1 MSVGVRRWDSL
12 FLSHSGILM
21 VLRRCKLGLEDDDK
35 APLSTWLE
43 QKKEKEAGNGRKEEM
58 AA

>member
-21 VLRRCKLGLEDDDK
+21 ELRRCKLGLV

-43 QKKEKEAGNGRKEEM
+43 QKREKEAGSGRKEEM